1 MRPVYRQGDVLLRKR
16 TKEELFSWDIKALS
30 EGENKVAERL
40 EISGET
46 GKAHVLEA
54 PVYRHGSQL
63 LVVLEKPTAIEHP
76 DHAPITLPPGVYE
89 VARTRSEVRLFRSVS
104 ARD

>member
-1 MRPVYRQGDVLLRKR
+1 MRPVYRQGDVVLKR
-16 TKEELFSWDIKALS
+16 IGASIDFVNLVKESDK
-30 EGENKVAERL
+30 L
-40 EISGET
+40 EVSGET

-63 LVVLEKPTAIEHP
+63 LVVLEKPTTIEHP

-89 VARTRSEVRLFRSVS
+89 VARTRSEVRPFRSVP

>member
-1 MRPVYRQGDVLLRKR
+1 MRPVFRQGDVILKRLGPSIDFGNLVKESDRLLV
-16 TKEELFSWDIKALS
+16 T
-30 EGENKVAERL
+30 
-40 EISGET
+40 GET

-63 LVVLEKPTAIEHP
+63 LVVLEEPKAIEHP
-76 DHAPITLPPGVYE
+76 DHAPIVLPPGVYE
-89 VARTRSEVRLFRSVS
+89 VTRTRSEVRPFRSVL

>member
-1 MRPVYRQGDVLLRKR
+1 MRPVYRQGDVVLKR
-16 TKEELFSWDIKALS
+16 IGASLDFVNLNLVKESD
-30 EGENKVAERL
+30 RL
-40 EISGET
+40 EVSGET

-63 LVVLEKPTAIEHP
+63 LVVLEKPAAIEHP

-89 VARTRSEVRLFRSVS
+89 VTRTRSEVRPFRSLP

>member
-1 MRPVYRQGDVLLRKR
+1 MRPVYRQGDVVLKR
-16 TKEELFSWDIKALS
+16 IGASIDFVNLVKESDK
-30 EGENKVAERL
+30 L
-40 EISGET
+40 EVSGET

-63 LVVLEKPTAIEHP
+63 LVVLEKPATIEHP
-76 DHAPITLPPGVYE
+76 DHASITLPPGVYE
-89 VARTRSEVRLFRSVS
+89 VARTRSEVRPFRSVP

>member
-1 MRPVYRQGDVLLRKR
+1 MRPVYRQGDVVLKR
-16 TKEELFSWDIKALS
+16 IGASIDFVNLVKESDK
-30 EGENKVAERL
+30 L
-40 EISGET
+40 EVSGET

-54 PVYRHGSQL
+54 PVYRSGSQL
-63 LVVLEKPTAIEHP
+63 LVVLEKPATIEHP

-89 VARTRSEVRLFRSVS
+89 VTRTRSEVRLFRSVP

>member
-1 MRPVYRQGDVLLRKR
+1 MRPVYRQGDVVLKR
-16 TKEELFSWDIKALS
+16 IGASIDFVNLVKESD
-30 EGENKVAERL
+30 RL
-40 EISGET
+40 EVSGET

-63 LVVLEKPTAIEHP
+63 LVVLEKPAAIEHP

>member
-1 MRPVYRQGDVLLRKR
+1 MRPVYRQGDVVLKR
-16 TKEELFSWDIKALS
+16 IGASIDFVNLVKESD
-30 EGENKVAERL
+30 RL
-40 EISGET
+40 EVSGET

-63 LVVLEKPTAIEHP
+63 LVVLEKPAAIEHP

-89 VARTRSEVRLFRSVS
+89 VARTRSEVRLFRSVP

>member
-1 MRPVYRQGDVLLRKR
+1 MRPVFRQGDVVLRSR
-16 TKEELFSWDIKALS
+16 TMRELGVWNLARPFV
-30 EGENKVAERL
+30 EKVADRL
-40 EISGET
+40 EVSGET
-46 GKAHVLEA
+46 GKVHVLEA
-54 PVYRHGSQL
+54 PVYRHGFQL

-89 VARTRSEVRLFRSVS
+89 VTRTRSEVRLFRSVP